1 MTHTYLVLLPI
12 SHLSPRMPVAGCPPV
27 MNPSSTPCQPT
38 LSAVDSDARIDVVGA
53 ARLAAQPPTPSYL
66 WSDEAPRRHRC
77 DAQRKVPTVPPVV
90 GTFANNSFLAVTPSA
105 TRGPGGKERVPC
117 QNLAIG

>member
-12 SHLSPRMPVAGCPPV
+12 SHLSPRMPVPGCAPV
-27 MNPSSTPCQPT
+27 MNPSSTPCQPM

-66 WSDEAPRRHRC
+66 WSDEAPDAERDERTWRQGAALVVHRG
-77 DAQRKVPTVPPVV
+77 RP
-90 GTFANNSFLAVTPSA
+90 GRFAS
-105 TRGPGGKERVPC
+105 
-117 QNLAIG
+117 